1 MITQVFDHGA
11 VQIKNMESGTEFKV
25 NGHRL
30 KPYYDYFVEH
40 TVEDEYFQAVAIN
53 EQ

>member
-1 MITQVFDHGA
+1 MTAVFDHGA
-11 VQIKNMESGTEFKV
+11 VQIKNMESGKEFKV

-40 TVEDEYFQAVAIN
+40 TVEEVPLQAAPIFQH
-53 EQ
+53 